1 VPAAAWRP
9 GLGLAEAQPNP
20 SARSE
25 RSLLQLQAGGLGP
38 ALSAGLLIIF
48 HFCMEKKKKKE
59 KNSIS
64 LLEAKQCHEMLSAL
78 RSVQPQEVMSGEPP
92 AAPARGNALLQPHRP
107 QGLKNDNIYK

>member
-1 VPAAAWRP
+1 MPAAAWRP

-25 RSLLQLQAGGLGP
+25 RSLLQLQARTQCW
-38 ALSAGLLIIF
+38 LINYF
-48 HFCMEKKKKKE
+48 PFLYGKKKKKE